1 MLTELEVS
9 EREENAF
16 DLSSLGENLEGYTL
30 HFSNEGCFIYSE
42 EFTLN
47 VPLTCEDI
55 STLGE
60 RHQDDVVMKDEDS
73 NVVLLIRSEQIV
85 IINELLK
92 ENKLSQWQIE
102 PI

>member
-9 EREENAF
+9 EQEDSAF
-16 DLSSLGENLEGYTL
+16 DLSSLGEGLEGYTL
-30 HFSNEGCFIYSE
+30 LFSNEGCFVYSD
-42 EFTLN
+42 EFTFAI
-47 VPLTCEDI
+47 PLTCEDI

-60 RHQDDVVMKDEDS
+60 RHNDDVVLRDEDS
-73 NVVLLIRSEQIV
+73 NVVLLISSEQIV